1 MWKRKITRSEILL
14 GNSTAQKIASF
25 IDIYI
30 LDTFNVFIKN
40 YLINQKCSNFNYCL
54 EILWSTLSA
63 THCWKGTFIL
73 FLLSESSI
81 VDRFKLITLL
91 ALIENLNLPNW
102 FTNHLDPKFSLT
114 WLLFQKGMLVITSLG
129 LAAWKMDCPALL
141 FNGDKIIWS

>member
-54 EILWSTLSA
+54 EIL
-63 THCWKGTFIL
+63 
-73 FLLSESSI
+73 
-81 VDRFKLITLL
+81 
-91 ALIENLNLPNW
+91 
-102 FTNHLDPKFSLT
+102 
-114 WLLFQKGMLVITSLG
+114 
-129 LAAWKMDCPALL
+129 
-141 FNGDKIIWS
+141 